1 MIKIEH
7 VAMWVK
13 DLERMRQFYETYF
26 NARSNELYYNERTN
40 FSSYFM
46 SFGEGC
52 RLELMHKP
60 EIIDAHDELH
70 IEFTGFVHLAISLGD
85 SGAVDSLT
93 ETLRA
98 DGYEVV
104 REPRTTGDGY
114 YESIILDPEGNK
126 VELTI

>member
-13 DLERMRQFYETYF
+13 DLDSMRTFYETYF
-26 NARSNELYYNERTN
+26 SAIAGAYYHNERTN
-40 FSSYFM
+40 FSSYFL
-46 SFGEGC
+46 SFGNGC
-52 RLELMHKP
+52 RLELMHNP
-60 EIIDAHDELH
+60 DIMDAHGKLH
-70 IEFTGFVHLAISLGD
+70 LEFTGFVHLAIALGD
-85 SGAVDSLT
+85 SNAVDSLT
-93 ETLRA
+93 ERLRS

-126 VELTI
+126 IELTI

>member
-7 VAMWVK
+7 IAMWVK
-13 DLERMRQFYETYF
+13 NLEEMRHFYEKYFNGVSNERYF
-26 NARSNELYYNERTN
+26 NARTN
-40 FSSYFM
+40 FSSYFLA
-46 SFGEGC
+46 FGDGC

-60 EIIDAHDELH
+60 DIIDAHDELH
-70 IEFTGFVHLAISLGD
+70 IEFTGLVHYAFSLGSSD
-85 SGAVDSLT
+85 AVDMLT
-93 ETLRA
+93 EQLRN

-114 YESIILDPEGNK
+114 YESIVLDPEGNK